1 MNDFVFFVPLVAV
14 LSVVTLALA
23 LEARRFRS
31 RAPAEQK
38 SVALL
43 RSWLTPEQLGQ
54 WNSREEFEVIGG
66 DTGTRYRITCG
77 TVMNVHQLD
86 HTGKPFAQWCFRP
99 QGKLAI
105 GDVLL
110 AQKIALENMERP
122 ALALANS
129 QRFLRVD

>member
-31 RAPAEQK
+31 RAPAERK
-38 SVALL
+38 SIDLL
-43 RSWLTPEQLGQ
+43 RSWLTPEQLDR
-54 WNSREEFEVIGG
+54 WNRREEFKVIGG
-66 DTGTRYRITCG
+66 DTGTRYRITYG

-99 QGKLAI
+99 EGTLAV

-110 AQKIALENMERP
+110 AQKIALENMERR

-129 QRFLRVD
+129 QRFLRLD

>member
-43 RSWLTPEQLGQ
+43 RSWLTPEQLDQ

-86 HTGKPFAQWCFRP
+86 HTGKPFARS
-99 QGKLAI
+99 GASDLK
-105 GDVLL
+105 
-110 AQKIALENMERP
+110 
-122 ALALANS
+122 ANLPS
-129 QRFLRVD
+129 VMCCSRKRLRWRTWNVGRLRWRTRSAF

>member
-1 MNDFVFFVPLVAV
+1 MNHFVFFVPLVAA
-14 LSVVTLALA
+14 LSVLALARA

-31 RAPAEQK
+31 RGPAEQK
-38 SVALL
+38 SIALL
-43 RSWLTPEQLGQ
+43 RSWLTPEQLDQ
-54 WNSREEFEVIGG
+54 WNTREEFEVMGG

-99 QGKLAI
+99 LGKLAI

-110 AQKIALENMERP
+110 AQKIALENMERR

-129 QRFLRVD
+129 QRFLRMN